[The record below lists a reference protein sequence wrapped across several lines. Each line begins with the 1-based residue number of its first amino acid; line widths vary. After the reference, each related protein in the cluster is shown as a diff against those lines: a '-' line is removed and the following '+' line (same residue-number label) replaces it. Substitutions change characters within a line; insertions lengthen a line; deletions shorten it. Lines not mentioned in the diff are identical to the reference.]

1 MRLLIDSRDVI
12 SKAVAALSA
21 SSTREQSIFIEPG
34 TYSEQVYIPKLKGPL
49 TIYGYTKDTTS
60 YASNQVIITAGK
72 ALANSANDDA
82 TATLRV
88 WTTNFKMCK

>member
-1 MRLLIDSRDVI
+1 
-12 SKAVAALSA
+12 
-21 SSTREQSIFIEPG
+21 
-34 TYSEQVYIPKLKGPL
+34 VYIPKLKGPL

-60 YASNQVIITAGK
+60 YTSNQVIITAKK

-88 WTTNFKMCK
+88 WTSNFKMCK